1 MSEKNSKAHNTIQ
14 TQLRPGPQTATT
26 SLSEP
31 SAPTDAASTHANPD
45 TAALKLELLASLRQD
60 IADIFKKKLQDTLRD
75 ALCTIKLNLQA
86 LKTQPANDK
95 AATDVNMTKPKGTV
109 REVEHAL
116 TECSDDNAEMK
127 TTIKCLTANVA
138 KLENKCF
145 DRLKSE
151 TWPSQSSLTTLP
163 R

>member
-60 IADIFKKKLQDTLRD
+60 IADIFKKETPGYSQG
-75 ALCTIKLNLQA
+75 CFVYYQA
-86 LKTQPANDK
+86 QPASFED
-95 AATDVNMTKPKGTV
+95 
-109 REVEHAL
+109 
-116 TECSDDNAEMK
+116 
-127 TTIKCLTANVA
+127 TAS
-138 KLENKCF
+138 K
-145 DRLKSE
+145 
-151 TWPSQSSLTTLP
+151 W
-163 R
+163 